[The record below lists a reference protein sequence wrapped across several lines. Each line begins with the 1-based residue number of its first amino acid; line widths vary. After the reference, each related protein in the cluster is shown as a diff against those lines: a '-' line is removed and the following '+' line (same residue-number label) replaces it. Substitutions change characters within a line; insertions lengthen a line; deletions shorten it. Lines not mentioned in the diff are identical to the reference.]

1 MRNCF
6 FGGNVMS
13 EHDSILRLETLGSEN
28 SESDG
33 LFCRLID
40 FAKVPEHS
48 PGLMRTMSQGSAF
61 CVGEYFFIH
70 DDDWL
75 MAIGYPLRGSYS
87 HEDFEDAFEN
97 ACEEARKHC
106 GRQTLRCFAIGPEL
120 PERLRDNIVDSDRY
134 YVLSVNAPIPA
145 RLRSPV
151 SKAREVLRVEESTVF
166 TPAHRRLWA
175 EFMGRADRG
184 ESFSLAPHVR
194 ELYARTPEA
203 LSEAAEGGYLRLLNA
218 WDAEGHLAACLM
230 LDYAP
235 KNFVSYILGAHS
247 RTHYVPHAS
256 DLLFASMIERAKAAG
271 KRFIHLGL
279 GVNEGILRF
288 KKKWG
293 AVQSLPYVMAEWE
306 QESETKAQSLAHDFA
321 LALLRSSNMTKR
333 QILAMQP
340 QQRPFAMIYEAE
352 KNGRVSWLCGTAH
365 FFLYSFENSFRRL
378 FRGVDNVI
386 FEGPLDDAFMAEVD
400 KNGKN
405 PEPGFV
411 PLIELLTEAEI
422 RKLERVV
429 RGPEGRLFRLLGLE
443 ASKKADVREILST
456 MRPWCA
462 FFSLWTAFL
471 ERLEWKSSVD
481 MEAWRIAR
489 DMGKN
494 VIGMENL
501 EEQLASLN
509 SVPTERVLTYFRNCH
524 EWKKYSNRNLKAYL
538 AGDLEGMMGS
548 SAEFPTRTGTV
559 IGLRDQRFR
568 ERMRPYL
575 EEGRTAVFV
584 GAAHL
589 LNLRWMLAED
599 GYRLRRC
606 LPSLPHKL
614 KAFLRNEKE
623 VRWW

>member
-1 MRNCF
+1 MPENDRVFQSDLSHADTPN
-6 FGGNVMS
+6 
-13 EHDSILRLETLGSEN
+13 EQSILEK
-28 SESDG
+28 
-33 LFCRLID
+33 LID
-40 FAKVPEHS
+40 CAKVPEHS
-48 PGLMRTMSQGSAF
+48 PVLMRAMSQGSFF
-61 CVGEYFFIH
+61 CKGEYFFLH

-75 MAIGYPLRGSYS
+75 MAIAYPLRGKYG
-87 HEDFEDAFEN
+87 HEDFEKALNE
-97 ACEEARKHC
+97 ACGEVRKQS
-106 GRQTLRCFAIGPEL
+106 GLQSVRCFAIGPDL
-120 PERLRDNIVDSDRY
+120 PERLHNAIVDRDRY
-134 YVLSVNAPIPA
+134 YVLSAKAEIPV
-145 RLRSPV
+145 RLRGPLR
-151 SKAREVLRVEESTVF
+151 KARQVLRVEEDCVF
-166 TPAHRRLWA
+166 TPVHRRLWA

-184 ESFSLAPHVR
+184 EFSLAPHVR

-203 LSEAAEGGYLRLLNA
+203 LSEAAEDGSLRLLNA
-218 WDAEGHLAACLM
+218 WDSEGRLAACLL

-235 KNFVSYILGAHS
+235 ANFVSYILGAHS
-247 RTHYVPHAS
+247 RAHYVPHAS
-256 DLLFASMIERAKAAG
+256 DLLFASMIERANSAG

-293 AVQSLPYVMAEWE
+293 AVLSLPYVMAEWE
-306 QESETKAQSLAHDFA
+306 EETEAKTQSLAHDFA
-321 LALLRSSNMTKR
+321 IALLRSSNMTKR

-340 QQRPFAMIYEAE
+340 QQRPFAMIYEVE
-352 KNGRVSWLCGTAH
+352 KNGKVSWLCGTAH

-378 FRGVDNVI
+378 FRRVDHVI
-386 FEGPLDDAFMAEVD
+386 FEGPLDDDFMAQVD
-400 KNGKN
+400 KNGRTL
-405 PEPGFV
+405 EPDFV
-411 PLIELLTEAEI
+411 PLINLLTEEEI
-422 RKLERVV
+422 RRLERVV
-429 RGPEGRLFRLLGLE
+429 RGPEGKLFRLLGLE
-443 ASKKADVREILST
+443 AGKKADVREILST

-471 ERLEWKSSVD
+471 ERNEWKCSVD

-509 SVPTERVLTYFRNCH
+509 SVPVERVLAYFRNCR
-524 EWKKYSNRNLKAYL
+524 EWKKYSQRNLKTYL

-559 IGLRDQRFR
+559 ISLRDQRFR

-589 LNLRWMLAED
+589 INLRRMLAED
-599 GYRLRRC
+599 GFVLRRC
-606 LPSLPHKL
+606 LPTVSHRLR
-614 KAFLRNEKE
+614 AFLRKEKE
-623 VRWW
+623 VCRWP

>member
-1 MRNCF
+1 MPEN
-6 FGGNVMS
+6 NTITS
-13 EHDSILRLETLGSEN
+13 KETPDLELPEQ
-28 SESDG
+28 EE
-33 LFCRLID
+33 LYQKLID

-48 PGLMRTMSQGSAF
+48 PGLMHALSQGKAF
-61 CVGEYFFIH
+61 CVGEYFFIY
-70 DDDWL
+70 DEDWL
-75 MAIGYPLRGSYS
+75 MAIAYPLHGKYS
-87 HEDFEDAFEN
+87 HDDFEHAFKK
-97 ACEEARKHC
+97 ACQEVIKQN
-106 GRQTLRCFAIGPEL
+106 GQQTLRCFAIAPDL
-120 PERLRDNIVDSDRY
+120 PQRLQDTIIDRDRF
-134 YVLSVNAPIPA
+134 YVLSAKAQIPA
-145 RLRSPV
+145 RLRNPV
-151 SKAREVLRVEESTVF
+151 QKAGQILRVEESTVF

-184 ESFSLAPHVR
+184 EMAPFAPHVR

-203 LSEAAEGGYLRLLNA
+203 LAETAESGFLRLLNA
-218 WDAEGHLAACLM
+218 WDTEGHLVACLM

-247 RTHYVPHAS
+247 RTHYVPHAA
-256 DLLFASMIERAKAAG
+256 DLLFASMIERAKAEG

-293 AVQSLPYVMAEWE
+293 AVPSLPYVMAQWQE
-306 QESETKAQSLAHDFA
+306 ESENEEQNIARDFA
-321 LALLRSSNMTKR
+321 LALLRSSSLTKR

-340 QQRPFAMIYEAE
+340 EQRPFAMFYEVE
-352 KNGRVSWLCGTAH
+352 KNGKISYLCGTAH
-365 FFLYSFENSFRRL
+365 FFYYSFENSFRKL
-378 FRGVDNVI
+378 FRKVDTVI
-386 FEGPLDDAFMAEVD
+386 FEGPLDDAFMADVD
-400 KNGKN
+400 KNGKSL
-405 PEPGFV
+405 EPGFI
-411 PLIELLTEAEI
+411 PLIHQLTEAEI
-422 RKLERVV
+422 QKLERVV
-429 RGPEGRLFRLLGLE
+429 RGPEGKWAHILGLE
-443 ASKKADVREILST
+443 ASKKADVREILTT

-471 ERLEWKSSVD
+471 ERLDWKCSVD

-509 SVPTERVLTYFRNCH
+509 SVPVERVLTYFRNCH
-524 EWKKYSNRNLKAYL
+524 EWKAYSRRNLKAYL
-538 AGDLEGMMGS
+538 AGDLEKMMGS

-559 IGLRDQRFR
+559 INLRDQRFR

-589 LNLRWMLAED
+589 VNLRQMLAED
-599 GYRLRRC
+599 GYTLRRC
-606 LPSLPHKL
+606 LPTLSHKL
-614 KAFLRNEKE
+614 KAFLRKEKE